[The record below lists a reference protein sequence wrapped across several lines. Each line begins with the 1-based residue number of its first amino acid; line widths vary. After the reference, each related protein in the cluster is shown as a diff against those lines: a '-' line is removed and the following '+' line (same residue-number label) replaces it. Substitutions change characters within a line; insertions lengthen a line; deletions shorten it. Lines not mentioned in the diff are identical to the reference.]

1 MKTIEADLRDIKDRI
16 AAALGV
22 VNDSVSNVE
31 RKDNYE
37 RLMQAAE
44 QLHKCADEIQRILVR
59 IKPK

>member
-16 AAALGV
+16 ASALGV
-22 VNDSVSNVE
+22 VNDSISDVE
-31 RKDNYE
+31 STENYQ

-44 QLHKCADEIQRILVR
+44 QLHRCADEIQRILVR

>member
-16 AAALGV
+16 AAALGI

-31 RKDNYE
+31 CKDNYE

>member
-31 RKDNYE
+31 HKDNYE